1 MSTGQGC
8 LSFCVLLGRL
18 VIISPDRLL
27 DKCVYR
33 CFLKWNEKSGNEASA
48 TPFCHYVMSSYIF
61 LSVLILHLSNQ
72 KTLFHEYLLWQGILA
87 FLYFADLSCFISATF
102 FC

>member
-18 VIISPDRLL
+18 VIISPDCLL

-33 CFLKWNEKSGNEASA
+33 CFLKWNEKSGNEQDLL
-48 TPFCHYVMSSYIF
+48 TH
-61 LSVLILHLSNQ
+61 LSVIMS
-72 KTLFHEYLLWQGILA
+72 
-87 FLYFADLSCFISATF
+87 
-102 FC
+102 